1 MSKGTTIVLILIAV
15 AAIAFMAMT
24 FDADVEGGALPDAS
38 VSVTQTEEGN
48 MPKYEVIQTEEG
60 NMPKYD
66 VDGEMTGGEMPSVD
80 VDAPEVDVQT
90 EERTIE
96 VPTGVDV
103 EPADGANAQ

>member
-1 MSKGTTIVLILIAV
+1 
-15 AAIAFMAMT
+15 
-24 FDADVEGGALPDAS
+24 
-38 VSVTQTEEGN
+38 